1 MEVKTDLY
9 YIQGHIKILDY
20 IIEKNKDPENLKEE
34 LAAMYESSIE
44 SYQSWNTGEE
54 KNGIKE
60 EELRGATD
68 ILAWI
73 LDISQKEHKNNMKK
87 GQIKK

>member
-1 MEVKTDLY
+1 MEVKPDLY
-9 YIQGHIKILDY
+9 YKQGYIKILDY
-20 IIEKNKDPENLKEE
+20 IIEENRDPEYMKDQLTI
-34 LAAMYESSIE
+34 MYESSIE
-44 SYQSWNTGEE
+44 SYQSWDKGEE

-73 LDISQKEHKNNMKK
+73 LDIPQKVHKDNLKK
-87 GQIKK
+87 GQVKK